1 MALPKNRAC
10 CVPAAGR
17 YARRIRAWLLA
28 PLALVAICGGLS
40 PSARAAPFRVL
51 AASTQTFVSDG
62 TRYVAWQVTE
72 GSPIVVFDTRTGRRR
87 VVRRPP
93 NCRLFKPEENLLGPT
108 AAAGRILLAS
118 CTSGELMLE
127 ARTGAIIALPELV
140 GPFETGWW
148 TVGKYYVEGLADP
161 HACRHVHGE
170 PAHPAHCLALYDLAT
185 RVVTYRP
192 EALVGDRN
200 RPGAPVICSSL
211 RKKLLEGLR
220 QENGTPGANY
230 DNGLLATP
238 ARREGDVQLD
248 RCHGQTLLHGHGFPS
263 NLDLRG
269 GFLTWDTGHEVFD
282 YERED
287 TAHGAITVY
296 HPSTGRRETY
306 PLPSTIASIPIGHIR
321 GVFGYSTHTA
331 NSLFWIAERVASNSV
346 ESSAVYIAR
355 LR

>member
-1 MALPKNRAC
+1 MAARSDRDCRATLR
-10 CVPAAGR
+10 VAF
-17 YARRIRAWLLA
+17 ARSGRAWLLA
-28 PLALVAICGGLS
+28 PVFLFATFGGLS
-40 PSARAAPFRVL
+40 PSARASTFRVL
-51 AASTQTFVSDG
+51 AASTQTFVTDG

-72 GSPIVVFDTRTGRRR
+72 GSAIVVFDTRTGRRR
-87 VVRRPP
+87 AFPRPAG
-93 NCRLFKPEENLLGPT
+93 CRLFRPEENLLGPT
-108 AAAGRILLAS
+108 AGAGRILLAS
-118 CTSGELMLE
+118 CTDGQLVLN
-127 ARTGAIIALPELV
+127 ARTGAITALPELA

-148 TVGKYYVEGLADP
+148 AVGKYYVEGLADP
-161 HACRHVHGE
+161 HVCPLVRGE
-170 PAHPAHCLALYDLAT
+170 PRNPAHCLALYNIAT
-185 RVVTYRP
+185 GALTYRP

-230 DNGLLATP
+230 DNGLLAKP

-248 RCHGQTLLHGHGFPS
+248 RCQGQTLLQGHGFPS

-269 GFLTWDTGHEVFD
+269 GLLTWDTGHEVFD
-282 YERED
+282 YEQED
-287 TAHGAITVY
+287 TSHGAIAVY
-296 HPSTGRRETY
+296 HPSTGRRDTY
-306 PLPSTIASIPIGHIR
+306 PLPSTITSIPIGHIR

-331 NSLFWIAERVASNSV
+331 NSLFWIAERRASNIV